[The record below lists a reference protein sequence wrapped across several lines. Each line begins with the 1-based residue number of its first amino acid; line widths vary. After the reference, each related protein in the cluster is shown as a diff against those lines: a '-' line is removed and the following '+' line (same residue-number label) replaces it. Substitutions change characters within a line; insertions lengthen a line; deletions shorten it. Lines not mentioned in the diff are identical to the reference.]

1 MHHFECTPRDWI
13 VHFDIVKMDNFMLC
27 EFYHNKIEKIQ
38 IIQIYL
44 DKIDFMEGILQNTEK
59 VDHQSQV
66 GLVAQSCLTFCDP
79 MFCSPPGSLVHRI
92 FQARTLEWG
101 AIHFFRGF
109 FQPRH
114 QTWVSCWNSLGPH
127 KRLPVFLVVTQ
138 EKPHTSHCS
147 SKQNPRDFPIIS
159 RWGALFLHGLESN
172 PESSLKTPQ
181 EAWLPLATQLA
192 ARDTRRNSRGER
204 SSLLPLERGLTPWVK
219 FECNPEIPVATGKE
233 HGICGHMPRW
243 GLFALQWL
251 ESNPRPPL

>member
-1 MHHFECTPRDWI
+1 MNLETIMLNERSKTGKVTYGMIPFICTIQNRTVSTKSRFAVASDWRKPGNRNHCLVARVSFWCDQNILDLENMEVMHHFECTPRDWI

-114 QTWVSCWNSLGPH
+114 QTWVSCIAG
-127 KRLPVFLVVTQ
+127 RFFT
-138 EKPHTSHCS
+138 
-147 SKQNPRDFPIIS
+147 I
-159 RWGALFLHGLESN
+159 
-172 PESSLKTPQ
+172 
-181 EAWLPLATQLA
+181 
-192 ARDTRRNSRGER
+192 
-204 SSLLPLERGLTPWVK
+204 
-219 FECNPEIPVATGKE
+219 
-233 HGICGHMPRW
+233 
-243 GLFALQWL
+243 
-251 ESNPRPPL
+251 